1 MEELKKVLLSE
12 EKEIRELLNI
22 LENQHKLLVKKDI
35 FGLEA
40 IVEEIQNRNK
50 LVAESEV
57 NRRRVLGKNSLKE
70 VVNNSK
76 DEELDLIYRNI
87 QKLLEEIVLQKE
99 TNDLLIKQQLTF
111 TNRMLNIINPKREI
125 PTYNSYGNMKR

>member
-1 MEELKKVLLSE
+1 MEELKRVLLVE

-22 LENQHKLLVKKDI
+22 LEHQHKLLVKKDI

-40 IVEEIQNRNK
+40 IVEEIQNKSK
-50 LVAESEV
+50 LVAKSEV
-57 NRRRVLGKNSLKE
+57 NRRQVLGQNSLKE
-70 VVNNSK
+70 VVKNSK
-76 DEELDLIYRNI
+76 DEDLDSIYRNI

-99 TNDLLIKQQLTF
+99 TNDLFIKQQLTF

-125 PTYNSYGNMKR
+125 PTYNSYGNIKR

>member
-1 MEELKKVLLSE
+1 MEELKKVLLLE

-22 LENQHKLLVKKDI
+22 LENQHKLIIKKDI

-40 IVEEIQNRNK
+40 IVEEIQNKNK

-57 NRRRVLGKNSLKE
+57 NRRKVIKQRSLKE

-99 TNDLLIKQQLTF
+99 TNDLLLKQQLTF

>member
-1 MEELKKVLLSE
+1 MEELKKVLLLE

-22 LENQHKLLVKKDI
+22 LENQYKLLIKKDI

-57 NRRRVLGKNSLKE
+57 NRRRILGKNSLKE
-70 VVNNSK
+70 VVTNSK

-99 TNDLLIKQQLTF
+99 TNDLFIKQQLTF

>member
-22 LENQHKLLVKKDI
+22 LENQHKLLAKKDI

-40 IVEEIQNRNK
+40 IVEEIQNKNK

-57 NRRRVLGKNSLKE
+57 NRRRVLGQNSLKE

-76 DEELDLIYRNI
+76 DEELDSIYRNI

>member
-1 MEELKKVLLSE
+1 MEELKKVLLLE
-12 EKEIRELLNI
+12 EQEIRGLLNS
-22 LENQHKLLVKKDI
+22 LENQYKLLIKKDI

-40 IVEEIQNRNK
+40 IVEELQNKNK

-57 NRRRVLGKNSLKE
+57 NRRRILGQNSLKE
-70 VVNNSK
+70 VVKNSN

-99 TNDLLIKQQLTF
+99 TNDLLIKQQVTF

>member
-1 MEELKKVLLSE
+1 MEELKKILLLE
-12 EKEIRELLNI
+12 EKEIRELLSI

-40 IVEEIQNRNK
+40 IVEEIQQKNK

-70 VVNNSK
+70 VVKNSK
-76 DEELDLIYRNI
+76 DEELDSIYRSI

-99 TNDLLIKQQLTF
+99 TNDLFIKQQLTF
-111 TNRMLNIINPKREI
+111 TNRMLNIVNPKREI

>member
-22 LENQHKLLVKKDI
+22 LENQYKLLIQKDI

-40 IVEEIQNRNK
+40 IVKEIQNKNK

-57 NRRRVLGKNSLKE
+57 NRRRVLGQNSLKE
-70 VVNNSK
+70 VVRNSK

-87 QKLLEEIVLQKE
+87 KKLLEEIILQKE
-99 TNDLLIKQQLTF
+99 SNDLFIKQQVAF
-111 TNRMLNIINPKREI
+111 TNRMLNIINPKREM
-125 PTYNSYGNMKR
+125 PTYNSYGNIKR

>member
-1 MEELKKVLLSE
+1 MEELKKVLLLE

-40 IVEEIQNRNK
+40 IVEEIQKKNK

-57 NRRRVLGKNSLKE
+57 NRRRVLGQNSLKE
-70 VVNNSK
+70 VVKNSK
-76 DEELDLIYRNI
+76 DEELDSIFRNI

-99 TNDLLIKQQLTF
+99 TNDLFIKQQLTF

>member
-1 MEELKKVLLSE
+1 MGELKKVLLSE

-40 IVEEIQNRNK
+40 IVEEIQKKNK

-57 NRRRVLGKNSLKE
+57 NRRRVLGQRSLKE
-70 VVNNSK
+70 VVKNSN

-99 TNDLLIKQQLTF
+99 TNDLFIKQQLTF

>member
-57 NRRRVLGKNSLKE
+57 NRRRVLGQNSLKE

>member
-1 MEELKKVLLSE
+1 MEELKKVLLLE
-12 EKEIRELLNI
+12 GKEIRELLNI

-40 IVEEIQNRNK
+40 IVEEVQKKNK

-57 NRRRVLGKNSLKE
+57 NRRRVLGQNSLKE

>member
-1 MEELKKVLLSE
+1 MEELKKVLLAE

-22 LENQHKLLVKKDI
+22 LENQHRLLVKKDI

-40 IVEEIQNRNK
+40 IVEEIQNKNR

-57 NRRRVLGKNSLKE
+57 NRRRVLGQNSLKE
-70 VVNNSK
+70 VVRNSK
-76 DEELDLIYRNI
+76 DEELDSIYRNI

-99 TNDLLIKQQLTF
+99 TNDLFIKQQLTF

>member
-1 MEELKKVLLSE
+1 MKELKKVLLLE

-22 LENQHKLLVKKDI
+22 LENQYKLLIKKDI

-40 IVEEIQNRNK
+40 IVEELQNKNK

-57 NRRRVLGKNSLKE
+57 NRRRILGQNSLKE
-70 VVNNSK
+70 VVKNSK

-99 TNDLLIKQQLTF
+99 TNDLLIKQQVNF
-111 TNRMLNIINPKREI
+111 TNRMLNIINPKREM
-125 PTYNSYGNMKR
+125 PTYNSYGNIKR